1 MFHNRAT
8 HATTPAR
15 ETALECL
22 EAGIRATVP
31 ERVVPDTVSLEDER
45 LSIDGSAYD
54 LSGVDR
60 VIVIG
65 GGKASTGVARALES
79 ILEPALAD
87 GRIDALEGAVVSRS
101 TGETSPVQTSH
112 VQVLEGDH
120 PIPSQRNREA
130 TASVLEY
137 AADAASADLVLATIT
152 GGASALLTAPAA
164 DISVEALRET
174 TDALLESGAS
184 IDEINAVRK
193 HCSTIKGGHLARTA
207 APARVVTLAI
217 SDVVG
222 DDPSVIGSG
231 PTVADPSTFSDAL
244 AVCRRY
250 GLAETL
256 PDSIRRRLESGANGD
271 LEETPDPDDPA
282 VAAADWH
289 CLAGTR
295 TAIDAAEAVARERG
309 YRTLVL
315 SSRFR
320 GEAADVGSVHAAI
333 VEEML
338 VRGDPVEP
346 PAVVLSGGEVTVTV
360 RDASRAAADGDAG
373 GGEGVHPAGVGG
385 PNQELALASAL
396 EFAQSGVDSAVL
408 ASIDTDGI
416 DGPTEACGAIVDGGT
431 LPDSEA
437 VDAGRNALDAHAVT
451 SFLEELDSILETGPT
466 GTNVNDLRVVVV
478 DPS

>member
-1 MFHNRAT
+1 MFHDRAT

-31 ERVVPDTVSLEDER
+31 ERIVPSSVSLEDEV

-54 LSGVDR
+54 LSGIER
-60 VIVIG
+60 LIVVG
-65 GGKASTGVARALES
+65 GGKAATGVVRALES
-79 ILEPALAD
+79 ILEPALDD

-101 TGETSPVQTSH
+101 AGKTSPVQTSH

-120 PIPSQRNREA
+120 PIPSARNREA
-130 TASVLEY
+130 TARVLEH
-137 AADAASADLVLATIT
+137 AEDAASSDLVLATIT

-164 DISVEALRET
+164 DISVEALQVT

-193 HCSTIKGGHLARTA
+193 HCSAIKGGQLAQAA
-207 APARVVTLAI
+207 APATVVTLAI

-231 PTVADPSTFSDAL
+231 PTVADPTTFADAL

-250 GLAETL
+250 GLEGTI
-256 PDSIRRRLESGANGD
+256 PNTIRRRLESGAKGD
-271 LEETPDPDDPA
+271 LEETPAADDPT
-282 VAAADWH
+282 VAAGNWH

-295 TAIDAAEAVARERG
+295 TAIGAAEAVARERG

-315 SSRFR
+315 SSRVR
-320 GEAADVGSVHAAI
+320 GEAADIGSVHAA
-333 VEEML
+333 VAEEML
-338 VRGDPVEP
+338 VHGDPVEP
-346 PAVVLSGGEVTVTV
+346 PAVILSGGEVTVTV
-360 RDASRAAADGDAG
+360 RERARTVGEETG
-373 GGEGVHPAGVGG
+373 GTSGSGTGG

-396 EFAQSGVDSAVL
+396 EFARVGVDSAVL

-416 DGPTEACGAIVDGGT
+416 DGPTDVCGAIVDGRT
-431 LPDSEA
+431 LAEPEA
-437 VDAGRNALDAHAVT
+437 ANAARSALEAHDVT
-451 SFLEELDSILETGPT
+451 PFLEERDAVLETGTT

-478 DPS
+478 DPP